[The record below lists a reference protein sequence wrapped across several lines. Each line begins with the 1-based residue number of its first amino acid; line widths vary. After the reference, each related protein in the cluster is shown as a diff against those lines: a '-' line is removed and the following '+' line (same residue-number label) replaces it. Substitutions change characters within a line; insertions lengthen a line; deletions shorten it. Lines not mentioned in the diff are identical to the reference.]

1 MRKGLITFLL
11 IFIACAGGDSNAAI
25 SEEEIQSR
33 IDSAVELALS
43 DAEEEFNK
51 KLFNATSTTT
61 TLASTTT
68 TSTTTT
74 TTLAPTTTTSTTT
87 TTTLAPTTTTST
99 TTTIPK
105 YAETYIGLDS
115 DGNYQGVLLTEFKV
129 NYQNISRDNFHNSD
143 IFYINYIPGS
153 YRLTDMSIGIID
165 ENNND
170 YGCAL
175 DISVFN
181 TMNSYQGN
189 IGCDINRGYRN
200 PYTNV
205 ANGPAGFYLVRVIN
219 IKAEFIDQFGDVRA
233 VHNWY
238 SVRNDDYS
246 NHTNGCTI
254 SRTNLICNKLGGQ
267 PLEVKKAYFEH
278 PSFNLTD

>member
-1 MRKGLITFLL
+1 MIKRFIPFFLIL
-11 IFIACAGGDSNAAI
+11 ISCAGTDNSSAI
-25 SEEEIQSR
+25 SEEEIQRR
-33 IDSAVELALS
+33 IDSAVELALL

-61 TLASTTT
+61 TSTTT

-74 TTLAPTTTTSTTT
+74 STTTTSTTTTST

-153 YRLTDMSIGIID
+153 YKLTEISLGIID
-165 ENNND
+165 ENDND
-170 YGCAL
+170 YGCTL

-181 TMNSYQGN
+181 TMQNYQGN
-189 IGCDINRGYRN
+189 IGCEINSYVYKRN
-200 PYTNV
+200 PYANV
-205 ANGPAGFYLVRVIN
+205 TNGPTGLYKVRVI
-219 IKAEFIDQFGDVRA
+219 IFKAEFIDRFNDVRE
-233 VHNWY
+233 VSNWY
-238 SVRNDDYS
+238 SVRRDDFS
-246 NHTNGCTI
+246 NHTNMCNI
-254 SRTNLICNKLGGQ
+254 SFTNLICNKVGGQ
-267 PLEVKKAYFEH
+267 LLEEKKAYFEH